1 MADVISVTNSD
12 SAFDASKGVTRTNL
26 PPFAQR
32 LRKAADLVWEEGY
45 RQPFIRE
52 LGEGTLPREKFAFY
66 LLQDF
71 RYLNDYA
78 RVHALGL
85 AKTDDPEIMAFML
98 NVQNGALNV
107 ESTVHRTYLASYGIT
122 DEQMN
127 NVRQSAFARAYT
139 SNILSIAYGK
149 DILDILVAVLPCAWV
164 YADYGYRLAHEFA
177 DTLDVNQY
185 KSWVDMY
192 KTDEFW
198 QGSAWLIEHIEKLAA
213 EVSEERKQELV
224 DIFVTGVEN
233 EYMFWSSAYDMQY
246 TWKPEWDP
254 EGGPLHITFGSLFA
268 HETNVLHV
276 VTLGTTVEH
285 ETVADDLH
293 EFRAKLFGETFAGL
307 LGGQTGTVEHGAF
320 DELALLD
327 GLVRLFDGVFAQ
339 IVLADL
345 DERIEFGGQAAQLLD
360 LLFGKCHMCSI
371 PIYKYPLKPSV
382 RTVFAHPPA
391 THRS

>member
-45 RQPFIRE
+45 RQPFTANWAKALCRARSSRSICCRISVISTTTPECMLWDWPKQTIR
-52 LGEGTLPREKFAFY
+52 RSC
-66 LLQDF
+66 
-71 RYLNDYA
+71 
-78 RVHALGL
+78 VHAQR
-85 AKTDDPEIMAFML
+85 AERR
-98 NVQNGALNV
+98 V
-107 ESTVHRTYLASYGIT
+107 ECGVDRAPHVSGQLRHHRRA
-122 DEQMN
+122 DEQRAP
-127 NVRQSAFARAYT
+127 VAFARAYT

-246 TWKPEWDP
+246 TWKPNGIRRADSP
-254 EGGPLHITFGSLFA
+254 ARSLPIVYFHMKRPAFRLVSEGGPLLI
-268 HETNVLHV
+268 
-276 VTLGTTVEH
+276 
-285 ETVADDLH
+285 
-293 EFRAKLFGETFAGL
+293 
-307 LGGQTGTVEHGAF
+307 
-320 DELALLD
+320 
-327 GLVRLFDGVFAQ
+327 
-339 IVLADL
+339 
-345 DERIEFGGQAAQLLD
+345 
-360 LLFGKCHMCSI
+360 
-371 PIYKYPLKPSV
+371 
-382 RTVFAHPPA
+382 
-391 THRS
+391 